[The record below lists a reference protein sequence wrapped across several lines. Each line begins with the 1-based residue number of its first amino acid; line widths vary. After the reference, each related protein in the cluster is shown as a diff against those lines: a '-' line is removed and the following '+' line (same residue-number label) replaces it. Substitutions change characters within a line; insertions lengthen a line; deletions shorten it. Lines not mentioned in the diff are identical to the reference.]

1 MLINILILFF
11 IFLITYQLI
20 LANRVIEGAQGY
32 QSYDQDPMIHGKQ
45 NAANIEVLKGQVDKL
60 MVLPSSFIKLDDR
73 VKTLEKQINE
83 IAIQN
88 KKQAEE
94 ITNVS
99 PPK

>member
-11 IFLITYQLI
+11 IFLITYQII

-32 QSYDQDPMIHGKQ
+32 QKYEEDPLILGKQ
-45 NAANIEVLKGQVDKL
+45 NAANIEVLKGQIDKL
-60 MVLPSSFIKLDDR
+60 TDLPGKVDKLDDR
-73 VKTLEKQINE
+73 VKILEKQSQE

-94 ITNVS
+94 IT
-99 PPK
+99 KI

>member
-11 IFLITYQLI
+11 IFLISYQII

-32 QSYDQDPMIHGKQ
+32 QKYEEDPLILGKQ

-60 MVLPSSFIKLDDR
+60 TNLPGKVDKLDDR
-73 VKTLEKQINE
+73 VKTLEEQINE

-88 KKQAEE
+88 KKQVDE

-99 PPK
+99 PPN

>member
-11 IFLITYQLI
+11 IFLISYQII

-32 QSYDQDPMIHGKQ
+32 QKYEEDPLILGKQ

-60 MVLPSSFIKLDDR
+60 TNLPGKVDKLDDR

-88 KKQAEE
+88 KKQVDE

-99 PPK
+99 PPN

>member
-11 IFLITYQLI
+11 IFLITYQII

-32 QSYDQDPMIHGKQ
+32 QKYEEDPLILGKQ

-60 MVLPSSFIKLDDR
+60 TNLPGKVYKLDDR
-73 VKTLEKQINE
+73 IKILEKQSEE

-94 ITNVS
+94 IT
-99 PPK
+99 KI

>member
-11 IFLITYQLI
+11 IFLITYQII

-32 QSYDQDPMIHGKQ
+32 QKYEEDPLILGKQ
-45 NAANIEVLKGQVDKL
+45 NAANIEVLKGQIDKL
-60 MVLPSSFIKLDDR
+60 TDLPGKVDKLDDR
-73 VKTLEKQINE
+73 VKILEKQSQE

-94 ITNVS
+94 LTKI
-99 PPK
+99 

>member
-11 IFLITYQLI
+11 IFLISYQLI
-20 LANRVIEGAQGY
+20 LANRIIEGAQGY
-32 QSYDQDPMIHGKQ
+32 QKYEEDPLILGKQ

-60 MVLPSSFIKLDDR
+60 SYLPGKVDKLDDR

-88 KKQAEE
+88 KKQVDE

-99 PPK
+99 PPN

>member
-32 QSYDQDPMIHGKQ
+32 QSYDQDPLILGKQ

-88 KKQAEE
+88 KKQVEE

>member
-32 QSYDQDPMIHGKQ
+32 QSYDQDPMILGKQ